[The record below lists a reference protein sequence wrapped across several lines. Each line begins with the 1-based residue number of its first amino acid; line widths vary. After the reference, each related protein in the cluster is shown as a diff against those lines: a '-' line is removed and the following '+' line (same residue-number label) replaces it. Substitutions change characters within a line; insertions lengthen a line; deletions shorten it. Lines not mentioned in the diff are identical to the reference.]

1 MKEPEKDGREGTR
14 EAGREPQSEYGR
26 DEAGEIPPQTYGP
39 DAWDT
44 AHLGGMDESAVV
56 LRKEKPDVSEQS
68 ALLWGLCG
76 KERVEAFRD
85 SESGLTM
92 VRFPRNGRMTID
104 DLASGNFSS
113 WLAGTLKEKEGI
125 APGDTTIGAV
135 LRLFENAAH
144 NAPKRTTFTRLA
156 RADDRVYIDLCTDER
171 NAVEIDANGWR
182 VVDSERVPVCF
193 RRSGTMLPLPLPKSG
208 GDLGELRDFINAKDD
223 NSFILIVSW
232 LVAATNPEGPFPI
245 LLLSSEHGSGKSSAG
260 RFLKLLLDPD
270 QVPKLGVPERDALF
284 NTAVHHLVLNYDNLS
299 DVKEELSDQLCRLS
313 TGGGIS
319 KRKLYRNSEEFA
331 FTAKRPVS
339 MNGIGLSFTR
349 PDLLSRTFA
358 AELKPIPK
366 AKQKTEREMDAA
378 FSEAH
383 PRLLGA
389 ICDAVS
395 AALRERD
402 YRPGN
407 LPRMADAACWIMR
420 AERGGGLPWTEGRFR
435 IALEA
440 GELEARE
447 SAIAED
453 PIARRLLELGKQ
465 EGGWCGSL
473 KDLLRETTPFPV
485 RGGARRG
492 HTERALSQRLERL
505 KPLLRSFGVEIG
517 KQKRNTGVWISLST
531 AMSDDGDDALFPSSP
546 RKP

>member
-26 DEAGEIPPQTYGP
+26 DEGGETPPQTYGR

-44 AHLGGMDESAVV
+44 GSLGGADENAVV
-56 LRKEKPDVSEQS
+56 LRKEKPDASEQS
-68 ALLWGLCG
+68 ALLWDLSR
-76 KERVEAFRD
+76 KEGADAFRD

-156 RADDRVYIDLCTDER
+156 RADDRVYIDLCTEER
-171 NAVEIDANGWR
+171 NAVEIGADGWR
-182 VVDSERVPVCF
+182 VVDSAHVPVCF
-193 RRSGTMLPLPLPKSG
+193 RRSGTMLPLPLPEKG
-208 GDLGELRDFINAKDD
+208 GSLDELRDFINAKDD
-223 NSFILIVSW
+223 DSFILIVSW

-299 DVKEELSDQLCRLS
+299 DVKEDLSDQLCRLS

-378 FSEAH
+378 FNEAH

-395 AALRERD
+395 AALREKD

-420 AERGGGLPWTEGRFR
+420 AERGGGLPWPEGRFR

-440 GELEARE
+440 GELTARE

-465 EGGWCGSL
+465 EGGWCGPL
-473 KDLLRETTPFPV
+473 KDLLREVVPPSSFKG
-485 RGGARRG
+485 RGRG
-492 HTERALSQRLERL
+492 HTEFGLSQRIERL
-505 KPLLRSFGVEIG
+505 KPLIRSFGVEIE
-517 KQKRNTGVWISLST
+517 KQKRKTGVWVSLS
-531 AMSDDGDDALFPSSP
+531 AVEGDEGDATLFHSSP
-546 RKP
+546 CKP